1 MPPYPVPPTQVILTL
16 FFNYVFIFMCME
28 VLLHVCMSV
37 HRMPKETRGGIS
49 SSGTDCEPPHVL
61 WDESEPLEEQP
72 VLLLSVAPFPLCS
85 CLEPRLQG
93 HRGAWATMLC
103 PFFCCR
109 ISIMFQ
115 SHHCHFPRGTSGLMA
130 EGAAYA
136 GAKHAAKEVGSA
148 RGKFHK
154 GRKCLTTWAPC

>member
-1 MPPYPVPPTQVILTL
+1 
-16 FFNYVFIFMCME
+16 MCME